1 MLDLLIFSK
10 KSGDILKQ
18 IPTEPTVL
26 KNKFINNIAY
36 GNDGILFFLNSYG
49 SLYAI
54 DTMLLKV
61 KWFTNLNQSLNLNPS
76 NLFNGNQI
84 VTSNEQVIVSSD
96 FYTFIINSITGEIL
110 FRKNFSIKSRPI
122 INNNYLFLI
131 TKNNL
136 LIAMNLENGKIIYS
150 YNLYKTVLKSSK
162 LKKETDIKKLLLV
175 NNFLYIFFN
184 NSKLFKL
191 NARGEKMEEIELPSS
206 ISSQPIFVNEYLLYL
221 DKKNKLIILN

>member
-1 MLDLLIFSK
+1 MS
-10 KSGDILKQ
+10 
-18 IPTEPTVL
+18 
-26 KNKFINNIAY
+26 
-36 GNDGILFFLNSYG
+36 
-49 SLYAI
+49 
-54 DTMLLKV
+54 
-61 KWFTNLNQSLNLNPS
+61 
-76 NLFNGNQI
+76 
-84 VTSNEQVIVSSD
+84 
-96 FYTFIINSITGEIL
+96 
-110 FRKNFSIKSRPI
+110 
-122 INNNYLFLI
+122 NNYLFLI

-162 LKKETDIKKLLLV
+162 LKKETDIKKLLLG